1 MIRREP
7 AYASFMKMIDQ
18 EAALRFAQLNVEA
31 MAMNDAALA
40 DDLDEAR
47 FRAHLIRTSAREMG
61 LTRVLEVAED
71 VIVLLRPVGTEPL
84 PGYGHAMLRLAKILT
99 PQGSVL

>member
-1 MIRREP
+1 
-7 AYASFMKMIDQ
+7 MKMIDQ
-18 EAALRFAQLNVEA
+18 ETVLRFAQLNVEA

-47 FRAHLIRTSAREMG
+47 FRAHLIRTAAQEMG
-61 LTRVLEVAED
+61 LAGVLGVAED
-71 VIVLLRPVGTEPL
+71 VIVLLRPPGTEPL

-99 PQGSVL
+99 P